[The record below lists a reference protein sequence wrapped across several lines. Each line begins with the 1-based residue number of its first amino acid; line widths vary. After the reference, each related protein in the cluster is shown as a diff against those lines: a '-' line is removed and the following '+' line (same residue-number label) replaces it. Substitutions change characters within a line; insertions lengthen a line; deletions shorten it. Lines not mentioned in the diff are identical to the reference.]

1 MPSRLSEA
9 KTSETRF
16 LQSLLP
22 SSVASIVL
30 HGLAIASTLL
40 IARGCQQGVPADA
53 GGEEYHTVGL
63 VQLLPE
69 EPTVHKDSDLPAS
82 IEFTTP
88 QDGEIDP
95 AVPETPPSV
104 DELLSDHR
112 SVDPT
117 GSVEIPNLIGIG
129 TLMSGADAP
138 VRLVSPS
145 GGRST
150 GGSADSGPDRTA
162 FMNITD
168 SGRRF
173 VYLIDTS
180 GSMNNGGRME
190 LAQSQLL
197 ASLRMLEAH
206 QEFQVIFYG
215 DAPIQMRLRGRTKGI
230 YQATAA
236 NLNLAKDAIETVDS
250 GGGTMHLP
258 ALLAAL
264 RLNPDV
270 VYFLTDGQ
278 DASLTK
284 ADLRKLLRK
293 NSSGARIHVVEFAAG
308 NPELRDP
315 TWLQLLASETRGEYR
330 RIQR

>member
-1 MPSRLSEA
+1 MPFRLTAA
-9 KTSETRF
+9 KTSEAQF

-22 SSVASIVL
+22 SSVASIAL
-30 HGLAIASTLL
+30 HGLIIGTILL
-40 IARGCQQGVPADA
+40 MSRGCEPGVPVDA
-53 GGEEYHTVGL
+53 GGEEFHTVGL
-63 VQLLPE
+63 TQLFPDK
-69 EPTVHKDSDLPAS
+69 PTVHTNSDLPAS
-82 IEFTTP
+82 NEFNPP
-88 QDGEIDP
+88 QEGEIDP
-95 AVPETPPSV
+95 VVPETPPNV
-104 DELLSDHR
+104 EQLLSDYR
-112 SVDPT
+112 S
-117 GSVEIPNLIGIG
+117 SESAEAMKLPNVTGIG
-129 TLMSGADAP
+129 ALMSGADAP
-138 VRLVSPS
+138 VRLISPP
-145 GGRST
+145 GGHSK
-150 GGSADSGPDRTA
+150 GGSPESGPDKTA

-215 DAPIQMRLRGRTKGI
+215 DVPIQMRLRGR
-230 YQATAA
+230 ATDVYRATSA
-236 NLNLAKDAIETVDS
+236 NLNLAKDAIEAVDS

-278 DASLTK
+278 NASLTRS
-284 ADLRKLLRK
+284 DLRKLLRE
-293 NSSGARIHVVEFAAG
+293 NSGGARVHVVEFAAG
-308 NPELRDP
+308 NPEFREP
-315 TWLQLLASETRGEYR
+315 TWLQLLASETSGEYR